1 MPVERPL
8 VDVIGSAAD
17 ATADR
22 QEPLAGRDGHADGWR
37 EQHRLFWRC
46 NGTSAVARATN
57 HRGRDVT
64 ELWSMISERR
74 AWDPRPP
81 AVMVARIVFAFCC
94 AAPLI
99 WLVSNMLATG
109 ARALAQ

>member
-1 MPVERPL
+1 MAATPMVGENS
-8 VDVIGSAAD
+8 IGFFNAAM
-17 ATADR
+17 
-22 QEPLAGRDGHADGWR
+22 EPQPKLA
-37 EQHRLFWRC
+37 RLIT
-46 NGTSAVARATN
+46 G
-57 HRGRDVT
+57 GVT